1 MGDQK
6 KHTGGTPPLSEG
18 EKPERFTVMVSRALL
33 QEFKDEANRAE
44 IAFSSAVRLAMRE
57 WIDNRQDSRPR
68 LPRRRS

>member
-1 MGDQK
+1 
-6 KHTGGTPPLSEG
+6 
-18 EKPERFTVMVSRALL
+18 MVSRALL